1 MAASS
6 VKFPPYAAAVQK
18 MVGSPA
24 VRSGRGK
31 DKKQRFRKSKV
42 VLQREKLAGLRDKSN
57 RRVCS
62 EVHAVSLPVVTKGPN
77 ARLPA
82 NARQQGN
89 NNTTPTRMPT
99 TSLTSQPNPP
109 VMHPHIL
116 PLEQRTAEIQALQ
129 ETMPDRQWVCTD
141 DIHPLQQL
149 LDAKR
154 ERKVTN
160 EAVSKKQTTVKNKR
174 RKRGK
179 RRQVRQGAAQPVF
192 IKTESIDD
200 SPDTRRD
207 SAYGNVLV
215 QLNASSSPKHR
226 RWTGPKTDSIIDIVA
241 LCTYPGQ
248 TIKPSSFSSLF
259 TLQRRI
265 DAAVNDQGPLRNIL
279 RNLPRDITLTVERK
293 EAIWVAQGKLNRIV
307 DERRRGRRLQ
317 KLDRYLSSDRRIPV
331 DRYVPGVS
339 YNPIPHM
346 LAMKVLSEVVA

>member
-1 MAASS
+1 M
-6 VKFPPYAAAVQK
+6 
-18 MVGSPA
+18 
-24 VRSGRGK
+24 
-31 DKKQRFRKSKV
+31 
-42 VLQREKLAGLRDKSN
+42 VLQREKLAGLRDKAN

-62 EVHAVSLPVVTKGPN
+62 DVHAVSLPVVTKGPN

-99 TSLTSQPNPP
+99 TLLTSQPNPP

-116 PLEQRTAEIQALQ
+116 PLEQRTAEMQALR

-179 RRQVRQGAAQPVF
+179 RHQVRQGVAQPVF

-207 SAYGNVLV
+207 SAYGNELD
-215 QLNASSSPKHR
+215 ASSSPKHR

-248 TIKPSSFSSLF
+248 TIKPSSFSGLF

-331 DRYVPGVS
+331 DRYVPGVP

>member
-1 MAASS
+1 MGFHRRHTSS
-6 VKFPPYAAAVQK
+6 TTAL
-18 MVGSPA
+18 
-24 VRSGRGK
+24 GRK
-31 DKKQRFRKSKV
+31 ER
-42 VLQREKLAGLRDKSN
+42 A
-57 RRVCS
+57 
-62 EVHAVSLPVVTKGPN
+62 KGY
-77 ARLPA
+77 
-82 NARQQGN
+82 
-89 NNTTPTRMPT
+89 
-99 TSLTSQPNPP
+99 
-109 VMHPHIL
+109 
-116 PLEQRTAEIQALQ
+116 
-129 ETMPDRQWVCTD
+129 
-141 DIHPLQQL
+141 
-149 LDAKR
+149 
-154 ERKVTN
+154 
-160 EAVSKKQTTVKNKR
+160 KQTTVKNKR

-207 SAYGNVLV
+207 SAYGNELT
-215 QLNASSSPKHR
+215 SSSPKHR
-226 RWTGPKTDSIIDIVA
+226 RWTGPKIDSIIDIVA

-248 TIKPSSFSSLF
+248 TIKPSSFSGLF

-331 DRYVPGVS
+331 DRYIPGVP

-346 LAMKVLSEVVA
+346 LAMKVLSEAVA

>member
-6 VKFPPYAAAVQK
+6 AKIPPYAAAVQK

-42 VLQREKLAGLRDKSN
+42 VLQREKLAGLRDKAN

-116 PLEQRTAEIQALQ
+116 PLEQRTAEMQALQ

-174 RKRGK
+174 RKRRK

-207 SAYGNVLV
+207 SAYGN
-215 QLNASSSPKHR
+215 
-226 RWTGPKTDSIIDIVA
+226 DIIDIVA

-248 TIKPSSFSSLF
+248 TIKPSSFSGLF
-259 TLQRRI
+259 TLKRRI

-331 DRYVPGVS
+331 DRYVPGVP

>member
-6 VKFPPYAAAVQK
+6 AKIPPYAAAVQK

-42 VLQREKLAGLRDKSN
+42 VLQREKLAGLRDKAN

-62 EVHAVSLPVVTKGPN
+62 EVHAVSLPFVTKGPN

-116 PLEQRTAEIQALQ
+116 PLEQRTAEMQALQ

-174 RKRGK
+174 RKRRK

-207 SAYGNVLV
+207 SAYGN
-215 QLNASSSPKHR
+215 
-226 RWTGPKTDSIIDIVA
+226 DIIDIVA

-248 TIKPSSFSSLF
+248 TIKPSSFSGLF

-331 DRYVPGVS
+331 DRYVPGVP

>member
-6 VKFPPYAAAVQK
+6 AKIPPYAAAVQK

-42 VLQREKLAGLRDKSN
+42 VLQREKLAGLRDKAN

-116 PLEQRTAEIQALQ
+116 PLEQRTAEMQALQ

-174 RKRGK
+174 RKRRK

-207 SAYGNVLV
+207 SAYGN
-215 QLNASSSPKHR
+215 
-226 RWTGPKTDSIIDIVA
+226 DIIDIVA

-248 TIKPSSFSSLF
+248 TIKPSSFSGLF

-331 DRYVPGVS
+331 DRYVPGVP